1 MTKSMTGTTLIIQH
15 LGTCI
20 LMLTLMHLPT
30 LRDAPNTVCALL
42 SCSALYTRIQTTST
56 LMKSHLSL
64 HNNHKNRKH
73 WRIWIEIPSLGLPIH
88 TSSSSTHTVTRDAQT
103 VTTTTTTTTALRIR
117 ISYPSRSCVYRR
129 QIPCRNSKYQTC
141 RFVLGYDERFMSRG
155 QKETYIIEPW
165 PIWLNIL
172 PLDYL

>member
-1 MTKSMTGTTLIIQH
+1 
-15 LGTCI
+15 
-20 LMLTLMHLPT
+20 MLTLMHLPT

-56 LMKSHLSL
+56 LMKSQLSL

-88 TSSSSTHTVTRDAQT
+88 TSSTHTVTKDAQT
-103 VTTTTTTTTALRIR
+103 ITTTTALRIR
-117 ISYPSRSCVYRR
+117 VSYPSWSCVYRR
-129 QIPCRNSKYQTC
+129 QIPCRNLKYQTC
-141 RFVLGYDERFMSRG
+141 LMVDGFVLGYDERFMSRR

-172 PLDYL
+172 PLDSL